1 MHIGE
6 ENIEF
11 VVPHLDE
18 GGTDVPV
25 GGNQDAVTVK
35 SLEIDAVTDV
45 STDVCT
51 EVSAAVTT
59 IVLTD
64 VSAAVANASRLEVL
78 EQERATLQLRVDELT
93 RMINTGVNPETRNP
107 DTCILD
113 TRNTDIRNV
122 DILVNHESQVEYYLT
137 ICYQMFSCRL
147 ISNLHFLYHLLMPIK
162 SRVYLFLYSI

>member
-1 MHIGE
+1 
-6 ENIEF
+6 
-11 VVPHLDE
+11 
-18 GGTDVPV
+18 
-25 GGNQDAVTVK
+25 
-35 SLEIDAVTDV
+35 LEIDAVTDV
-45 STDVCT
+45 STDVNTGVSTDVST
-51 EVSAAVTT
+51 EVSTAVTT

-64 VSAAVANASRLEVL
+64 VSAAAANASRLEVL
-78 EQERATLQLRVDELT
+78 EQERATLQRRVDELT

-162 SRVYLFLYSI
+162 SRVYMFLHMHMKNRFNTALM